1 MAKITIKT
9 STKKQQNSS
18 YYKSAVA
25 VKASKGL
32 YKKLAY
38 YATSQT
44 IKPNQAMCQIIESA
58 LTDPSRKTLSK
69 IKAYNGGDTFT
80 TEVRMRHMTHGY
92 SKNIAKAVSQ
102 KVNAVVRCAY
112 LPPVW
117 QMQALDDEAAARG
130 FTRPM
135 LVARILELEL
145 QGVEVPANWQPK
157 KKMKVAP
164 AMTIAVAYTPE
175 EYAKLKGKV
184 FVTRTKSLV
193 QKLKKN
199 LKRVTASV
207 LKSSIIA
214 RKAFKANIILN
225 IQDKAIAKQLKI
237 VAKRYDTTP
246 AKVARAAIF
255 A

>member
-1 MAKITIKT
+1 MAKIAIKT
-9 STKKQQNSS
+9 STKKQQNSH
-18 YYKSAVA
+18 YKSAVA
-25 VKASKGL
+25 IKASRSI

-38 YATSQT
+38 YAASQA

-58 LTDPSRKTLSK
+58 LTDPTRKTLSK
-69 IKAYNGGDTFT
+69 IKSYNGGDTFT
-80 TEVRMRHMTHGY
+80 TEVRMRHMAHGY
-92 SKNIAKAVSQ
+92 SKNISEAVSQ
-102 KVNAVVRCAY
+102 KVNAIVRCAY

-145 QGVEVPANWQPK
+145 QDVEVPANWKPK

-164 AMTIAVAYTPE
+164 AMTVAVAYTPE

-184 FVTRTKSLV
+184 FVTRTKSRV

-199 LKRVTASV
+199 LKRVTASRLRSSV
-207 LKSSIIA
+207 LS
-214 RKAFKANIILN
+214 RTAFKANIILN
-225 IQDKAIAKQLKI
+225 IQDKAIAKQLQV
-237 VAKRYDTTP
+237 VAKRYGITP
-246 AKVARAAIF
+246 SKVARAAIF

>member
-1 MAKITIKT
+1 MAKIVVKKT
-9 STKKQQNSS
+9 KQQST
-18 YYKSAVA
+18 YYKSPVS
-25 VKASKGL
+25 VKASRGL

-38 YATSQT
+38 YAASQA
-44 IKPNQAMCQIIESA
+44 IKPNQAMVQIIESA
-58 LTDPSRKTLSK
+58 LTDPAKKTLNK

-80 TEVRMRHMTHGY
+80 TEVRMRSMTHGY
-92 SKNIAKAVSQ
+92 SKGIAKAVPQ

-112 LPPVW
+112 LPPMW

-130 FTRPM
+130 FTRPT
-135 LVARILELEL
+135 LVARILEIEL
-145 QGVEVPANWQPK
+145 QGIEVPANWQPK
-157 KKMKVAP
+157 KKVKVAP
-164 AMTIAVAYTPE
+164 AITVAVAYTPE

-207 LKSSIIA
+207 LKKSMLS
-214 RKAFKANIILN
+214 RKAFKANLILN
-225 IQDKAIAKQLKI
+225 IQDKAIAKQLQV

-246 AKVARAAIF
+246 AKIARAAIF